1 VAEEAAMLDRTP
13 ATLIAGCL
21 LAILA
26 ISGALAET
34 PAKGAPVEGSGEKA
48 AETPKPFR
56 HLRTF
61 PAVELGPRPHRWRGE
76 PISLSLRDADLV
88 EVLRSFAK
96 LAKVNLVID
105 PAVKGTV
112 TVELHDVP
120 WDQALYVILKA
131 QDLGMEVSGN
141 VWSLTDAERLYRE
154 KTSSRTP

>member
-76 PISLSLRDADLV
+76 PITLSLRDADLV
-88 EVLRSFAK
+88 
-96 LAKVNLVID
+96 
-105 PAVKGTV
+105 
-112 TVELHDVP
+112 DVP